1 MGGGVNEDRFR
12 NRSRVLQDLR
22 VVTLQ
27 DPWEDETRVDPVAGR
42 EVQRKTS
49 VKIEFWESRV
59 LAHISYFELAFQT

>member
-1 MGGGVNEDRFR
+1 MKTDFR

-49 VKIEFWESRV
+49 VKIGFWESRV